1 MKKSTETRKAAPAR
15 TVRRA
20 PRTVRLGMIGLGP
33 RGESLVAALKGLAG
47 VEVSAICDVRK
58 DRIEKMLGIFRRNGK
73 PAPTAYTDFGK
84 LIADPGVEGVLI
96 PTSWNS
102 HLAIAAEAMAAIE
115 SIYTARRK
123 PEKFLEYVEQNS
135 IAQSRAKLV

>member
-1 MKKSTETRKAAPAR
+1 MKTTEKKKTAK

-58 DRIEKMLGIFRRNGK
+58 DRIEK
-73 PAPTAYTDFGK
+73 T
-84 LIADPGVEGVLI
+84 VL
-96 PTSWNS
+96 
-102 HLAIAAEAMAAIE
+102 LL
-115 SIYTARRK
+115 RRK
-123 PEKFLEYVEQNS
+123 
-135 IAQSRAKLV
+135 